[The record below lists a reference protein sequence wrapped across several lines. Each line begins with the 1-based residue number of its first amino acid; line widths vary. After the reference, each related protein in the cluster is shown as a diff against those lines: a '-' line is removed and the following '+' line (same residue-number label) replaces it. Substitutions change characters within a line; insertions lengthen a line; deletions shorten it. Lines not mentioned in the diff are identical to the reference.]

1 MFYFLVKIILNFVP
15 DVLPCKLFKTREYIT
30 VDAWNICLHFCN
42 LLSAKKQCK
51 VIDNI
56 RILLICIY

>member
-42 LLSAKKQCK
+42 LLSAKKPM
-51 VIDNI
+51 
-56 RILLICIY
+56 